1 MPRMNAHERN
11 QLRRDAERE
20 ARQLPASVL
29 VRRIKHMSSVINSQ
43 RTSGVKASHE
53 QRVVFL
59 AYLDSLKSRKNNA

>member
-1 MPRMNAHERN
+1 MNAHERN

-43 RTSGVKASHE
+43 RTSGAEPSHE

-59 AYLDSLKSRKNNA
+59 AYFDALKSRKNNA